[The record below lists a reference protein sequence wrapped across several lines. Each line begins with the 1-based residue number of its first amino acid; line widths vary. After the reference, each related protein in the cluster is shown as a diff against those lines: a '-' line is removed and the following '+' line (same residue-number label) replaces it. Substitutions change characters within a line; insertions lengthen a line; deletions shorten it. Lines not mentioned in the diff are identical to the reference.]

1 MDSVAL
7 VKYEKNV
14 KQTLERGLNL
24 IGGFGVLKSPVL
36 IKPNICTITDSTGFS
51 VSDVR
56 VVEAL
61 VNLILEENQNLSI
74 NIVESDSESKW
85 ADKAFKKF
93 GYEQIAEDLRNSGFD
108 VSCVNLSCSP
118 TAPVSFNGVFFKNPD
133 WPDLISGTHYVIS
146 LAVAKTHYL
155 TFLTGVLKNLFGF
168 LPMKNQ
174 SVYHSKIT
182 EVIVDLNRFTKPNL
196 CIVDAR
202 VGLEGWDGPK
212 SRNLDS
218 FILGHMPVSVD
229 ATLARLMG
237 FNPTKIRHIVEASKY
252 DLGTLNPT
260 ILGQNLNAAKVQ
272 FNPPRRLSSSALIS

>member
-1 MDSVAL
+1 MRS
-7 VKYEKNV
+7 
-14 KQTLERGLNL
+14 
-24 IGGFGVLKSPVL
+24 
-36 IKPNICTITDSTGFS
+36 
-51 VSDVR
+51 
-56 VVEAL
+56 
-61 VNLILEENQNLSI
+61 
-74 NIVESDSESKW
+74 
-85 ADKAFKKF
+85 
-93 GYEQIAEDLRNSGFD
+93 SGFD

-118 TAPVSFNGVFFKNPD
+118 TASVTFNGVFFKDPD
-133 WPDLISGTHYVIS
+133 WPEMITGTRYVIS

-174 SVYHSKIT
+174 SAYHSKIT
-182 EVIVDLNRFTKPNL
+182 EVIVDLNRFTQPDL

-237 FNPTKIRHIVEASKY
+237 FDPTKIRHVVEASKY
-252 DLGTLNPT
+252 NLGTLNPI
-260 ILGQNLNAAKVQ
+260 ILGQGLKAARVQ
-272 FNPPRRLSSSALIS
+272 FDPPRRLSPSALVSFKEPLRRL